1 MKIKYY
7 VILFFVFFAALIIF
21 GCEPSGIGSADYGSA
36 QINGFVMDAFDNN
49 ALKNVTIITY
59 PPSDSLLTSENGNFF
74 IYRFYLNSNPQ
85 EIMIIAEKPGYQT
98 AQVKLNVHTDE
109 TANVTIQMVRR

>member
-7 VILFFVFFAALIIF
+7 VILFFAFFAALIIF
-21 GCEPSGIGSADYGSA
+21 GCEPSGIGS
-36 QINGFVMDAFDNN
+36 DAFDNG
-49 ALKNVTIITY
+49 ALKDATIITY
-59 PPSDSLLTSENGNFF
+59 PPSDSVLTSESGNFF

-98 AQVKLNVHTDE
+98 AQVKLNVRTDE
-109 TANVTIQMVRR
+109 TANATIQMVRK